1 MNESTKTLTEESTKK
16 SLIGKIS
23 ERLLEIELKSN
34 HSIIP

>member
-1 MNESTKTLTEESTKK
+1 MNESTKTLTEESKK

-23 ERLLEIELKSN
+23 ERLLEIEFKSN